1 MKTVNNAE
9 NSRHDA
15 TTDALGTLLRQRY
28 GDGTIY
34 LCTPAQ
40 RLVLEQAQW
49 RGYVS
54 MEGQITP
61 FGMRYL
67 IHSGE

>member
-1 MKTVNNAE
+1 MKTLKDSR
-9 NSRHDA
+9 NSGHE
-15 TTDALGTLLRQRY
+15 LGDETLKVVLRQRY

-40 RLVLEQAQW
+40 RLVLNQAQW
-49 RGYVS
+49 CGYVS

-61 FGMRYL
+61 FGVSFLLSSDR
-67 IHSGE
+67 